1 MRNILIKFNLPKM
14 DISDKEYEENL
25 KEYVEKLKEKQ
36 GWFWLVEGTNQNERK
51 METYKRL

>member
-1 MRNILIKFNLPKM
+1 MRNILIKFNLPKL

-36 GWFWLVEGTNQNERK
+36 GWFWLVERTNQNERK
-51 METYKRL
+51 METYKGL